1 MRAVSAT
8 IALGFILTAG
18 VAGAGNDSQCVQD
31 AKEQRG
37 QCRMACDDD
46 FVVMRDVC
54 RNIDPEC
61 AAGCRAAKA
70 ACRDPILTALAS
82 CVDQCE
88 QQAQTDRASCPRRG
102 RGRDFCVQQAQ
113 LRDFLC
119 RDQCRETLH
128 VHAGLDECRSTFS
141 TCMSGCG
148 LPGEPTPVP
157 TASPVRTEH
166 PPEPTV
172 VPTEP
177 PHPTEQPHPTVVAT
191 EHPPAPVKTSTPKP
205 EPTQTAVVPR

>member
-1 MRAVSAT
+1 MRTLSAT

-46 FVVMRDVC
+46 FVVMRDLC

-61 AAGCRAAKA
+61 AAGCRAVKA
-70 ACRDPILTALAS
+70 ACREPILTALAG
-82 CVDQCE
+82 CVEDCDHQVE
-88 QQAQTDRASCPRRG
+88 VDRAACPRRG
-102 RGRDFCVQQAQ
+102 RGRDFCLQRAQ
-113 LRDFLC
+113 LRGFLC
-119 RDQCRETLH
+119 RDECRDSLH
-128 VHAGLDECRSTFS
+128 VHAGLEGCRTTFS
-141 TCMSGCG
+141 TCMNGCG

-157 TASPVRTEH
+157 TATPVRTER

-172 VPTEP
+172 VPT
-177 PHPTEQPHPTVVAT
+177 PHPEPTQVAT
-191 EHPPAPVKTSTPKP
+191 EHPPEKTATPVKTSTPKP
-205 EPTQTAVVPR
+205 EPTLTPLVPR